1 MLQFHPLT
9 VATRTPVAADA
20 FELTFDVPAALRD
33 AYRFAPGQHLAVRA
47 EVDGKA
53 LRRTYSIV
61 SPPGGP
67 LAIGVRVQGAMSRF
81 LGERLQLGQAVDVMT
96 PNGRF
101 SPTIDPAAARSYVA
115 FVGGSGITPV
125 LSIASAVL
133 AAEPNSRFRL
143 FYCNR
148 DIDHTMFLSEV
159 LALKDR
165 YLSRFVVHFVMSRE
179 PQDAELFNGRLDG
192 AKLRLLARRVFEP
205 GDVDE
210 FFLCGPGTMVDDLQ
224 RALVELGATGRIHVE
239 RFAAAPRPSSAAVPQ
254 APAAVSSNAAAQVEV
269 VVQMD
274 GRRRSFTMARDGL
287 RVLDA
292 AEAAG
297 LDLPFSCRDGICAT
311 CRVRVVDGHVTMD
324 RNQGLEPWEVEAGF
338 VLCCQARP
346 TTSRLV
352 LSYDEK

>member
-1 MLQFHPLT
+1 MLQFHSLK
-9 VATRTPVAADA
+9 VATRTPVAVDA
-20 FELTFDVPAALRD
+20 YELTFAVPPELQD
-33 AYRFAPGQHLAVRA
+33 AYRFQPGQHLAVRA
-47 EVDGKA
+47 QVGGKA

-61 SPPGGP
+61 TPPGGP
-67 LAIGVRVQGAMSRF
+67 LAIGVRVQGAMSRY
-81 LGERLQLGQAVDVMT
+81 LAEQLRPGEALDVMT

-101 SPTIDPAAARSYVA
+101 SPSIDPSAARSYVA
-115 FVGGSGITPV
+115 FAAGSGITPV

-148 DIDHTMFLSEV
+148 DSDHAMFLSEV

-192 AKLRLLARRVFEP
+192 DKLRTLAARIFDVA
-205 GDVDE
+205 GVDE

-224 RALVELGATGRIHVE
+224 RTLMELGATGRIHVE
-239 RFAAAPRPSSAAVPQ
+239 RFAAAPRASTSAAAQ
-254 APAAVSSNAAAQVEV
+254 APPPVAATSSQVEV

-274 GRRRSFTMARDGL
+274 GRRRSFAMAPDGL

-297 LDLPFSCRDGICAT
+297 LELPFSCRDGICAT
-311 CRVRVVDGHVTMD
+311 CRVRVVEGHVTMD

-346 TTSRLV
+346 TTPRLV